1 MYLHLEMFLSDDAR
15 ERVAARI
22 ERLRRGCG
30 RGDAWGCFKLL
41 LRLAALVCIAASA
54 ADAHALTPQEIYRV
68 AERGVLVLEVLDQK
82 GEVVSFHTALVVAPA
97 KAVTQCDL
105 LDGAASVRLRQGEA
119 AYSATPG
126 RKDSAR
132 NLCLLAVSGLD
143 SAHSPTLRDDDPETG
158 AQVYALSNALG
169 MGISIAEGVVSG
181 IRKVRGESY
190 IQFTSAIAPGS
201 EGGGLF
207 DADGRL
213 VGVINYRQRDGQNV
227 NFALPARWLK
237 EIEQRA
243 ESTDAAEAWRAK
255 ALALERSASWQELA
269 QHADGWA
276 KALPDSAEAW
286 LWLGFAQEQRKDWAA
301 TEHAYR
307 EALQREPGAIQA
319 GTGLTNA
326 LLLLKKPQEALD
338 AARAM
343 LAYRQEDARVWTSV
357 GFAER
362 ALGKA
367 DEATEALRRAAQL
380 DPWSR
385 DAYAGLADLARAR
398 SDWAGALSAQRQM
411 VRIAPQDTLAWVQLA
426 DVYLRAGRPERAL
439 ASAER
444 AIELAPSDGD
454 AWLFKGAA
462 LYALKRHSEAIAT
475 LKLGLALQP
484 RRPAWG
490 WGWLGDIY
498 YGLMLYPEAIAAFR
512 EAVKLEPDDVS
523 FRARLGM
530 ALKDGFQFEEAM
542 ALFEKLKADYPN
554 DPFPWRQIGF
564 VHSYLAQFEAAIP
577 AYEKALSFDPKQAK
591 VWLALMESYHAAGR
605 REDVK
610 RAYQKLL
617 TVDSTWAEQ
626 AYRHLILPYG
636 AAP

>member
-1 MYLHLEMFLSDDAR
+1 MYLYLEIFLPGNAR
-15 ERVAARI
+15 KRVVG
-22 ERLRRGCG
+22 RLRHGSG
-30 RGDAWGCFKLL
+30 HSGAWVRLKCA
-41 LRLAALVCIAASA
+41 LRHAALACLVASA

-68 AERGVLVLEVLDQK
+68 AERGVFVLELLDQK
-82 GEVVSFHTALVVAPA
+82 GEVVSFHTALVVGQG

-105 LDGAASVRLRQGEA
+105 LDGAASLRLRQGEA
-119 AYSATPG
+119 VYPATPG

-132 NLCLLAVSGLD
+132 NLCLLAVPGLE
-143 SAHSPTLRDDDPETG
+143 SAHSPALRDDDPETG

-181 IRKVRGESY
+181 IRKARGESY

-243 ESTDAAEAWRAK
+243 ASTDAAETWRAK
-255 ALALERSASWQELA
+255 ALALERGASWQELA
-269 QHADGWA
+269 DHADGWA
-276 KALPDSAEAW
+276 KALPDSVEAW
-286 LWLGFAQEQRKDWAA
+286 LWLGFAQEQRKDWSAA
-301 TEHAYR
+301 EHAYR
-307 EALQREPGAIQA
+307 EALRREPGAIQA
-319 GTGLTNA
+319 GTGLTTA
-326 LLLLKKPQEALD
+326 LLQQKKPQEALD

-343 LAYRQEDARVWTSV
+343 LAYRQEDARVWASV

-367 DEATEALRRAAQL
+367 DEAAEALRRAAQL

-398 SDWAGALSAQRQM
+398 GDWPGALAAQRQI

-426 DVYLRAGRPERAL
+426 DVYLRSNRPERAL

-484 RRPAWG
+484 QRPAWG
-490 WGWLGDIY
+490 WAWLGDIY
-498 YGLMLYPEAIAAFR
+498 YGLTLYPEAIAALR
-512 EAVKLEPDDVS
+512 EAVKLGPDDVS
-523 FRARLGM
+523 FRSRLGI

-542 ALFEKLKADYPN
+542 GLFEKLKADYPN

-564 VHSYLAQFEAAIP
+564 VHSYLAQPEAAIP
-577 AYEKALSFDPKQAK
+577 AYEKALSLDPQQPK
-591 VWLALMESYHAAGR
+591 VWRALMEVYHMAGR

-610 RAYQKLL
+610 RAYRKLL
-617 TVDSTWAEQ
+617 TVDSVWAEQ
-626 AYRHLILPYG
+626 AYRNLILPFG